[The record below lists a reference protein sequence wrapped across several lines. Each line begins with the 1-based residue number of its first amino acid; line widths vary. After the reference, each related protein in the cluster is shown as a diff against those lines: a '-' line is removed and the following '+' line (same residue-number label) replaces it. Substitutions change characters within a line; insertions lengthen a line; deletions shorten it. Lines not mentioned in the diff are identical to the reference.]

1 MFVVA
6 RILPGPL
13 PAYKIKEWDDTPV
26 DGTYYEEYLQ
36 KVRVTYLFRVEKVL
50 KREKNRLFVKWKGWP
65 DKYTSWVSTK
75 DVKKL

>member
-1 MFVVA
+1 MWC

-13 PAYKIKEWDDTPV
+13 PAYKVKEWDDTPV
-26 DGTYYEEYLQ
+26 GGTYYEEDLQ
-36 KVRVTYLFRVEKVL
+36 KVRVTDLFRVEKVL

-65 DKYTSWVSTK
+65 DKYNSWISTK